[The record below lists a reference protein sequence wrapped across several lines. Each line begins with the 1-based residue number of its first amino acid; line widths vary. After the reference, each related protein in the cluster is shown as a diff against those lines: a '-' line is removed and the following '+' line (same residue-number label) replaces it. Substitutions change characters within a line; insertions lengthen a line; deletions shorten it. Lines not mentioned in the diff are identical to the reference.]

1 MPEMSLKRSLS
12 RLGVALFLFYL
23 SVALPLP
30 VVSLFAVKE
39 LGLANWL
46 GGLAVGIAFLS
57 TIVSRKHAGY
67 FADVVSGKKCTLIG
81 LLLYMAA
88 AAICAAAKLRG
99 LPVGVAYAVL
109 IAGRLVLGFG
119 ESMAIVGAI
128 CWHFSL
134 IGHQHS
140 GKILSVVGMAMYGAF
155 AAGGPL
161 GLLIYRHSG
170 FVSLMVA
177 SFLFPVAGGAMLYGL
192 HDVRAQRGADEREPF
207 MRTIGRIW
215 KLGTVVNLQG
225 VGFAVLG
232 AFIPLYFLSKGW
244 PYAGFCLTGF
254 GAGFVFN
261 RMAFGRL
268 PDKIGGVLIAIVSL
282 TVETAGQ
289 CLLWLAPG
297 VGLAFA
303 GAVLTGLGCSMVYP
317 AMGVEVIR
325 RVPPEVRGTAFGGFA
340 AFQDVAYAFS
350 GLIAGLLAD
359 HFGFSVVFLL
369 GAAAA
374 FTGMLMAL
382 TIKKP
387 VPLRASAEDGRRP

>member
-1 MPEMSLKRSLS
+1 MPEISLKRSLS
-12 RLGVALFLFYL
+12 RMGVAIFLFYL

-30 VVSLFAVKE
+30 VVSVFAVKK
-39 LGLANWL
+39 LDFANWL
-46 GGLAVGIAFLS
+46 GGLAVGISFLS
-57 TIVSRKHAGY
+57 TILSRKYAGY
-67 FADVVSGKKCTLIG
+67 YADVVSGKKCTIIG

-88 AAICAAAKLRG
+88 AAVCAAASLRG
-99 LPVGVAYAVL
+99 LSTGAAYAVL

-119 ESMAIVGAI
+119 ESMALVGLLS
-128 CWHFSL
+128 WHFSL

-140 GKILSVVGMAMYGAF
+140 GKILAVVGMAMYGAF

-161 GLLIYRHSG
+161 GLLIYRNSG
-170 FVSLMVA
+170 FAALMAV
-177 SFLFPVAGGAMLYGL
+177 SFLFPVIGYAMLQGL
-192 HDVRAQRGADEREPF
+192 PDARVQSSGDRREPF
-207 MRTIGRIW
+207 MLIIARIW
-215 KLGTVVNLQG
+215 KLGTVVSLQG

-261 RMAFGRL
+261 RIAFGHL

-282 TVETAGQ
+282 AVETAGQ

-297 VGLAFA
+297 VTFALA
-303 GAVLTGLGCSMVYP
+303 GALLTGLGCSMVYP

-325 RVPPEVRGTAFGGFA
+325 RVPPELRGTAIGGFS

-350 GLIAGLLAD
+350 GLIGGLLAD
-359 HFGFSVVFLL
+359 HFGFPVVFLF

-374 FTGMLMAL
+374 FVGIIMTL
-382 TIKKP
+382 TIRKP
-387 VPLRASAEDGRRP
+387 AKLS

>member
-1 MPEMSLKRSLS
+1 MPEISLKRSLS
-12 RLGVALFLFYL
+12 RMGIAIFLFYL

-30 VVSLFAVKE
+30 VVSVFAVKE

-46 GGLAVGIAFLS
+46 GGLAVGISFLS
-57 TIVSRKHAGY
+57 TILSRKYAGY
-67 FADVVSGKKCTLIG
+67 FADVVSGKKCTVIG
-81 LLLYMAA
+81 LLLYMGA
-88 AAICAAAKLRG
+88 AAICAAASLRG
-99 LPVGVAYAVL
+99 LSAGTAYAVL

-119 ESMAIVGAI
+119 ESMALLGLLT
-128 CWHFSL
+128 WHFSL
-134 IGHQHS
+134 IGHRHS
-140 GKILSVVGMAMYGAF
+140 GKIISVGGMAMYGAF

-161 GLLIYRHSG
+161 GFLIYKNSG
-170 FVSLMVA
+170 FAALMAA
-177 SFLFPVAGGAMLYGL
+177 SFLFPVIGYAMLYGL
-192 HDVRAQRGADEREPF
+192 RDVLVQSSVDKREPF
-207 MRTIGRIW
+207 MLTIGRIW
-215 KLGTVVNLQG
+215 KLGTVVSLQG

-261 RMAFGRL
+261 RIAFGHL
-268 PDKIGGVLIAIVSL
+268 PDKIGGVLIAVVSL
-282 TVETAGQ
+282 AVETAGQ

-297 VGLAFA
+297 VVFALA
-303 GAVLTGLGCSMVYP
+303 GALLTGLGCSMVYP

-325 RVPPEVRGTAFGGFA
+325 RIPPELRGTGFGGFA

-359 HFGFSVVFLL
+359 HFGFSVVFLF

-374 FTGMLMAL
+374 FTGIIMTL
-382 TIKKP
+382 TIRKP
-387 VPLRASAEDGRRP
+387 AKLS